1 MSFNRKA
8 KRSRLLVKI
17 TEADIDSETSVYIA
31 HGRSARIV
39 NSTFVR
45 GIVTGRSWLV
55 FHEGKR
61 PTRKF
66 IRHAEAFEME
76 ALPTVGAMQ

>member
-1 MSFNRKA
+1 MNRKL
-8 KRSRLLVKI
+8 KRIPLLV
-17 TEADIDSETSVYIA
+17 EMPESDIDSETSVYIA
-31 HGRSARIV
+31 HGRSARMV
-39 NSTFVR
+39 NSTFLR

-55 FHEGKR
+55 FHEGKL

-76 ALPTVGAMQ
+76 AMPTVGGIH